1 MTSKWMV
8 FKNAVLKNKLVRILL
23 FITIPIWLLPG
34 MFFSVGYIISKYI
47 WNVLND
53 ELDNMRDK

>member
-1 MTSKWMV
+1 MV

-23 FITIPIWLLPG
+23 FITIPIWFLPG
-34 MFFSVGYIISKYI
+34 MFFFIGYIISKDI

-53 ELDNMRDK
+53 ELDNMRNK